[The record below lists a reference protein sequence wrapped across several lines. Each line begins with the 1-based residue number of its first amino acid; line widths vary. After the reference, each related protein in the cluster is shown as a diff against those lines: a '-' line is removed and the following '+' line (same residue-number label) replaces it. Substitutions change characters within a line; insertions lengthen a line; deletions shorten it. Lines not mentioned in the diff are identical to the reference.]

1 MFKEYKKF
9 IMTGNVIAVILVGT
23 IGAVIKG
30 FVSFIITRII
40 GMFIGGA
47 SFAEKFIELSPKV
60 PAVLNDAG

>member
-1 MFKEYKKF
+1 
-9 IMTGNVIAVILVGT
+9 MTGNVIAVILVGT

-30 FVSFIITRII
+30 FVSFIIIQII